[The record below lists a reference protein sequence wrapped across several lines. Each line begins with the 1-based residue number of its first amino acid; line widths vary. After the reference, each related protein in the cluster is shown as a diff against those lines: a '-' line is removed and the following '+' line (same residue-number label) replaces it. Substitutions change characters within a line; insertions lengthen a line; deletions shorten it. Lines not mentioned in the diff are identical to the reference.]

1 MCQREFIATPLQP
14 VPATLWDKN
23 PLLGSGVGQQLNKY
37 WVDKGRTIYGV
48 KDSAI
53 IRSGLVAEHESVM
66 NVEER
71 KKNPWIIVD
80 NNRKVVGM
88 ATIPRRVDTLESVIQ
103 SLYNQVDIIELSLNG
118 FLEVPAFLKN
128 YPKVYPTIRS
138 NEKGDANKFAAVH
151 KYKNDY
157 FFSCDDDIIY
167 PADYVK
173 TYIKA
178 VDKWKSLVTIHGAR
192 IMGKIKRYYQD
203 RTRFSHCLRKGEQGW
218 VHIPGSGV
226 SAFHTSHFMPDYARF
241 EAANMADIF
250 LAIQCEE
257 KRIKRVSI
265 AHEANWVLSDITV
278 ALGDETIYEQH
289 KDNDSIQTRWVNS
302 IRWSVPRSLKIPD
315 QVDSKPVVKPETKE
329 ALYVAI
335 DKIHALKD
343 KPTKGTLYAKA
354 YIEAINNVL
363 AIIEP
368 LAED

>member
-1 MCQREFIATPLQP
+1 
-14 VPATLWDKN
+14 
-23 PLLGSGVGQQLNKY
+23 
-37 WVDKGRTIYGV
+37 
-48 KDSAI
+48 
-53 IRSGLVAEHESVM
+53 
-66 NVEER
+66 
-71 KKNPWIIVD
+71 
-80 NNRKVVGM
+80 
-88 ATIPRRVDTLESVIQ
+88 
-103 SLYNQVDIIELSLNG
+103 
-118 FLEVPAFLKN
+118 
-128 YPKVYPTIRS
+128 
-138 NEKGDANKFAAVH
+138 
-151 KYKNDY
+151 
-157 FFSCDDDIIY
+157 
-167 PADYVK
+167 
-173 TYIKA
+173 
-178 VDKWKSLVTIHGAR
+178 
-192 IMGKIKRYYQD
+192 
-203 RTRFSHCLRKGEQGW
+203 
-218 VHIPGSGV
+218 
-226 SAFHTSHFMPDYARF
+226 MPDYARF

-335 DKIHALKD
+335 DKSHALKD